1 MDFLMLDKQL
11 WIKQNNQIY
20 AISDKTIIWN
30 ISRQIQKLENITIK
44 GDI

>member
-1 MDFLMLDKQL
+1 MSFLVLDKQL

-20 AISDKTIIWN
+20 AISDKLTIWDID
-30 ISRQIQKLENITIK
+30 RQTDKLENITIN

>member
-1 MDFLMLDKQL
+1 MSFLVLDKQL

-20 AISDKTIIWN
+20 AISDKTIVWN
-30 ISRQIQKLENITIK
+30 IDRQTNRLENIPIN